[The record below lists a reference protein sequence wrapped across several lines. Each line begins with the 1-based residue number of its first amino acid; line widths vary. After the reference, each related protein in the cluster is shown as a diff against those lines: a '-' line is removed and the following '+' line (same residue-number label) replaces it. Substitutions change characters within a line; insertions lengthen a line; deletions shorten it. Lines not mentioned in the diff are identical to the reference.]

1 MNPQMAAEMLVRPET
16 RSTRRTSSCS
26 DRWIEALEGPPDIPE
41 DNMCMGPDAQSEMLL
56 QPETRPISHD
66 QLMIEVKGIYAGLV
80 MVETKCIDIEEN
92 QTATARGKDLSIQLK
107 NDQYQSLIALHK
119 QLLQEHHDFF
129 LAFQHPAASPAL
141 SRLAAKY
148 LMPTRMW
155 RHGIHAF
162 LEVLRHKLPES
173 MEHMLAFVYIA
184 YSMMALL
191 YETVPAFEDT
201 WIECLG
207 DLGRCRMAI
216 EDDEPRDREVWSN
229 VARFWYNKAADNSP
243 RVGRLYHHLAIL
255 ARPYSL
261 EQLSLYIRALT
272 CPIPFKSA
280 RGSVMTLFS
289 PILNRKGTF
298 ARRPTSLETILIKA
312 HGVLFTSEP
321 LQSRVL
327 SGTYTTGLGSSSL
340 DVVFNKAHGIFSH
353 GNFMTPGWNNCS
365 GDYFPAKTSKFTER
379 GDYTAVA
386 NIEAIL
392 EHGSSRNEMS
402 RKPLQRV
409 YEDIPHRNL
418 DGPEPVIA
426 TGTQDESSTKHQL
439 ISTFPDLL
447 RSALDRISCW
457 NLRLTLRGKASR
469 LIRWCPVRA
478 ASKLRGSL
486 ALTLTTCTN
495 FVVPTTARTIPRNT
509 SNEGSTGSFTAAV
522 VPLAH
527 WPYLAFVTITLLVA
541 QYLAHMKDP
550 IFVWGCMM
558 TIWAFGWWTIR
569 ADSGTSLQISAV

>member
-1 MNPQMAAEMLVRPET
+1 MNPQMAPEMLVRPET

-26 DRWIEALEGPPDIPE
+26 DRWIEAMEGPPDIPK

-92 QTATARGKDLSIQLK
+92 QTATARGKDLSTQLK

-229 VARFWYNKAADNSP
+229 VARFWYDKAADDSP

-272 CPIPFKSA
+272 SPIPFESA
-280 RGSVMTLFS
+280 RGSVMTQFS
-289 PILNRKGTF
+289 PM
-298 ARRPTSLETILIKA
+298 
-312 HGVLFTSEP
+312 
-321 LQSRVL
+321 L
-327 SGTYTTGLGSSSL
+327 SGRYTTDLVSSSL
-340 DVVFNKAHGIFSH
+340 DVVFNKAHGNVFH
-353 GNFMTPGWNNCS
+353 GNSTIPGWNDCF
-365 GDYFPAKTSKFTER
+365 GIYLLAKTSIFTES
-379 GDYTAVA
+379 GNNTAVA
-386 NIEAIL
+386 NIAAIL
-392 EHGSSRNEMS
+392 EHVSSRNKMS
-402 RKPLQRV
+402 RGPLQRV
-409 YEDIPHRNL
+409 YEDCPHRNL
-418 DGPEPVIA
+418 NGSEPLIA
-426 TGTQDESSTKHQL
+426 TGTQDESSPKHQP
-439 ISTFPDLL
+439 ISTFSDLL
-447 RSALDRISCW
+447 RSALDRICSW
-457 NLRLTLRGKASR
+457 NLRSNSRGKAPG
-469 LIRWCPVRA
+469 LIAWCPIRA

-495 FVVPTTARTIPRNT
+495 FVIPTTARTIPRNA
-509 SNEGSTGSFTAAV
+509 SKEGSTSSFTAAV
-522 VPLAH
+522 VPLAY
-527 WPYLAFVTITLLVA
+527 WPYLAFVIITLLVTR
-541 QYLAHMKDP
+541 YLAHTKDP
-550 IFVWGCMM
+550 LFVWGSMM
-558 TIWAFGWWTIR
+558 SVWAFGWWTIR
-569 ADSGTSLQISAV
+569 ADSSTSLQISAV